1 MNRHEDKFPAD
12 DEQAEH
18 ELTQRNDA
26 LRLRVIK
33 AKNKLPKGIIPL
45 LIAKFP
51 EYNSKKGKNELTAV
65 IHLRKT
71 DAEITKKIEFLAE
84 ILTPDVNK

>member
-45 LIAKFP
+45 LIATFP
-51 EYNSKKGKNELTAV
+51 EYN
-65 IHLRKT
+65 
-71 DAEITKKIEFLAE
+71 
-84 ILTPDVNK
+84 